1 MQACTTPVQRRHE
14 GKLIADLAAVVC
26 GIRPSL
32 MLDYIPAHDAR
43 WAARLCQALNER
55 MLGAPR
61 ALVAVVL
68 GDCFFFLRPDLIS
81 VGGAAWQPVFLALA
95 EEAGDL
101 ASSSVARI
109 DPSSAQGLALASD
122 AAALR
127 KVIVR
132 DTDSLVVHADAVC
145 RHAQLPTSAGL
156 LLGYPIVYAV
166 RTADEG
172 QALAR
177 ALSSQSLVLCS
188 ATARLAAGKQE
199 TVSAFT
205 VPLCLHESCSEAC
218 AAWSARAARALQAAR
233 GSGWNWTD
241 VQVEERALAPRPVV
255 L

>member
-1 MQACTTPVQRRHE
+1 
-14 GKLIADLAAVVC
+14 
-26 GIRPSL
+26 

-127 KVIVR
+127 KLIVE
-132 DTDSLVVHADAVC
+132 DTDSLVVHADGVC

-166 RTADEG
+166 RSAEEG

-188 ATARLAAGKQE
+188 VTARLAAGKQH

-205 VPLCLHESCSEAC
+205 MPLCLHEGHREAC
-218 AAWSARAARALQAAR
+218 AAWSARAAGALQAAR